1 MDSFWD
7 YVIIGGGIAGFK
19 AAEAIR
25 KNQDE
30 ARILLVNNEDRYPY
44 KRTSISKFLAKGF
57 ALNAFILA
65 EADWYREY
73 RIQLVNDT
81 AISLDTTKKRINLN
95 RSGRINFEKL
105 ILCLGSEP
113 VRPELKGNARHDYLT
128 LRTAADAG
136 LINRKLNPGDRVIV
150 SGGGVEGVEIASQAS
165 LMGCQVTLVH
175 NNTHLVNRHFD
186 RTFSEMIHSL
196 LNKNGIQT
204 IVNEALVSIKQT
216 GNGQKLVQV
225 GDLIHSLTDHV
236 VVSTGTKPRTE
247 LAHEAGIATN
257 HGILV
262 NEYLETSAPGIFA
275 AGDVAEHPDGQTTGL
290 WHAAEK
296 QGEVAGNN
304 ASGKRNM
311 FPRKRYR
318 LKLELFG
325 SYFFS
330 LNRPE
335 NEFVYEIVT
344 QQKDEN
350 RLYKGYFR
358 NGKLHGL
365 LMANDQNMA
374 KLCEKAVHEGWNKQE
389 FTDRLL
395 TDKNS

>member
-25 KNQDE
+25 KNQGE
-30 ARILLVNNEDRYPY
+30 AKIILVNNEDRYPY
-44 KRTSISKFLAKGF
+44 KRTSISKFLANGF

-73 RIQLVNDT
+73 RIHLVNDT
-81 AISLDTTKKRINLN
+81 AISVDKTKKRVNLS
-95 RSGRINFEKL
+95 RSGRIHFDKL
-105 ILCLGSEP
+105 IFCTGAEP
-113 VRPELKGNARHDYLT
+113 VRPELKGNARNEYLT
-128 LRTAADAG
+128 LRTAADAS
-136 LINRKLNPGDRVIV
+136 LINRKLNQGDRVIV
-150 SGGGVEGVEIASQAS
+150 SGGGVEGVEIACQAS
-165 LMGCQVTLVH
+165 LIGCQVTLVH

-186 RTFSEMIHSL
+186 RTFSELINNL
-196 LNKNGIQT
+196 LTKNGIQT
-204 IVNEALVSIKQT
+204 IVNEAIVSIKQT
-216 GNGQKLVQV
+216 GNGQKLVQI

-236 VVSTGTKPRTE
+236 IVSTGTKPRTE
-247 LAHEAGIATN
+247 LAQEAGIETN

-262 NEYLETSAPGIFA
+262 NEFLETSFPGIFA
-275 AGDVAEHPDGQTTGL
+275 AGDVAEHPDGNTTGL

-304 ASGKRNM
+304 ASGKKN
-311 FPRKRYR
+311 PLPSKKYR
-318 LKLELFG
+318 LKLEMFG
-325 SYFFS
+325 NYFFS

-335 NEFVYEIVT
+335 NEFVYEIMSH
-344 QQKDEN
+344 QKDEN
-350 RLYKGYFR
+350 KLYKGYFR

-374 KLCEKAVHEGWNKQE
+374 KLCEKAVYEGWNKQE

-395 TDKNS
+395 KEKV